1 MAGNAR
7 FHNKWHRRNHH
18 SLPSQGYPDSGT
30 DPIASPEEP
39 FYGDFVVY
47 NSISAHE
54 NLFID
59 GDATIQGSLSVYGNL
74 TYLETIVS
82 VTSALSVVNHGT
94 GPALTVMQYGAE
106 PVARFID
113 ADADGGPKTALFIDD
128 NGYIVTGGATPAVKY
143 TSDSGG
149 NKIMDVTFNGDAYST
164 KGMIW
169 ETPDANTVYVSTT
182 GSDSNTGLNRSQKV
196 RTIKKAAQIVFDRY
210 GPNKATIIVES
221 GNYYEDNPIYIVAGT
236 SLIGEGFLRR
246 VNLYSNN
253 RPFDYFWLNTAC
265 YMWGFTFRNMIEP
278 AAATAFPV
286 LLSATPAYQVAFN
299 TPGYEIS
306 TTRGGGPFG
315 LKLVSPP
322 YVTTSPYTQ
331 GCSSITNYLTSTPTL
346 QTAYAQA
353 TDLSKVNGLS
363 AIADIDATFNTI
375 KRIIIGG
382 PGDYT
387 AYAHTPLPGS
397 TDAADLID
405 LNINFIASEVVA
417 YVNAAF
423 PFLVY
428 NQNTCRRDLVT
439 YILPG
444 ISSDLRSGTNTRS
457 IENGIGYWDGI
468 GGRYIPANQVAATCG
483 ALDYAK
489 HLCKYVSVNA
499 PPPIPGGGT
508 GIRVDGSHALGFL
521 RSFVTDSFTQFNQ
534 GGKGVHILNAGYAQ
548 LVSTF
553 TICTTEGVFC
563 ESGGQCSIST
573 SNCSFG
579 LSGLVATGKTEF
591 PVLTGYMYRTT
602 GKTENAMYITGV
614 TPKPLSSFVAAIQAG
629 FSLSGIPIETPYDGL
644 LIKAFDDPASR
655 INPDLNP
662 TGETYYHSIIAVS
675 ALKYPG
681 DDPYS
686 YRITLTKNTLLPLT
700 ATPAEPRY
708 VEFYLRSLIASSSHA
723 FEYIGT
729 GTELAKAVPALGGIP
744 INANEAVYSDNG
756 IVYYSSTN
764 EKGDFKVGSGF
775 TIVQSKGSVVGLSFD
790 KSILSLVTPLILSLE

>member
-18 SLPSQGYPDSGT
+18 SLPSQGYPDSAT

-47 NSISAHE
+47 NSISAHQ
-54 NLFID
+54 NLYID
-59 GDATIQGSLSVYGNL
+59 GDATIQGSLSVYGDL

-94 GPALTVMQYGAE
+94 GPALTVMQYGTE

-128 NGYIVTGGATPAVKY
+128 DGYIVTNGATPATKY
-143 TSDSGG
+143 TAGAGG
-149 NKIMDVTFNGDAYST
+149 NKTMDVTFNGDAYAS

-182 GSDSNTGLNRSQKV
+182 GSDDNSGLNRSQKV
-196 RTIKKAAQIVFDRY
+196 RTIKKAAKIVYDRY

-236 SLIGEGFLRR
+236 TLLGEGFLRR

-265 YMWGFTFRNMIEP
+265 YIWGFTFRNTIQP

-299 TPGYEIS
+299 TPGYEID

-322 YVTTSPYTQ
+322 FVTTSPYSQ
-331 GCSSITNYLTSTPTL
+331 GCSSITSYLTSSPTL
-346 QTAYAQA
+346 QTAYTQV
-353 TDLSKVNGLS
+353 TDPTKQYGLS
-363 AIADIDATFNTI
+363 ANADIEATFDTI

-382 PGDYT
+382 PDDYT
-387 AYAHTPLPGS
+387 AYSHAPLAGS

-405 LNINFIASEVVA
+405 LNIDFIASEVVA

-423 PFLVY
+423 PLLVY
-428 NQNTCRRDLVT
+428 NQDTCRRDLVT

-444 ISSDLRSGTNTRS
+444 ISSDLRSGTNAQS
-457 IENGIGYWDGI
+457 IINGIGYWDGI
-468 GGRYIPANQVAATCG
+468 GGRYIPPNQVAATCG
-483 ALDYAK
+483 ALEYAK
-489 HLCKYVSVNA
+489 QLCRYVSVNQT
-499 PPPIPGGGT
+499 PEIPGGGT
-508 GIRVDGSHALGFL
+508 GIRIDGSHALGFL
-521 RSFVTDSFTQFNQ
+521 RSMVTDSFTQFNQ
-534 GGKGVHILNAGYAQ
+534 GGKGVHVLNAGYAQ

-579 LSGLVATGKTEF
+579 LSGLVATGKTVY

-602 GKTENAMYITGV
+602 ALADNVMYISGV
-614 TPKPLSSFVAAIQAG
+614 TPKPLSAFTSALQAG
-629 FSLSGIPIETPYDGL
+629 YTLSGIPIEKPYDGL

-655 INPDLNP
+655 VNPELNP
-662 TGETYYHSIIAVS
+662 NGDTYYHSILAVS
-675 ALKYPG
+675 GLDIYG
-681 DDPYS
+681 DGPDAF
-686 YRITLTKNTLLPLT
+686 RITVVDNTLAPLT

-708 VEFYLRSLIASSSHA
+708 VEFYLRSIIASSSHA

-729 GTELAKAVPALGGIP
+729 GTELSKAVPALGGIP

-775 TIVQSKGSVVGLSFD
+775 TIVQNRGSVSGLSFD
-790 KSILSLVTPLILSLE
+790 KSILALVTPLILSLD

>member
-7 FHNKWHRRNHH
+7 FHNKWHRRSHH

-39 FYGDFVVY
+39 FFGDFVVY
-47 NSISAHE
+47 NSISAHQ

-59 GDATIQGSLSVYGNL
+59 GDATIQGSLSVYGDL

-94 GPALTVMQYGAE
+94 GPALTVMQYGTQ

-113 ADADGGPKTALFIDD
+113 ADAAGGPKTALFIDD
-128 NGYIVTGGATPAVKY
+128 DGYVVTNGATPATKY
-143 TSDSGG
+143 TAGAGG
-149 NKIMDVTFNGDAYST
+149 NKTMDVTFNGDAYAS

-182 GSDSNTGLNRSQKV
+182 GSDDNSGLNRSQKV
-196 RTIKKAAQIVFDRY
+196 RTIKKAAKIVFDRY
-210 GPNKATIIVES
+210 GPNKATIIVEA

-253 RPFDYFWLNTAC
+253 RPLDYFWLNTAC
-265 YMWGFTFRNMIEP
+265 YIWGFTFRNMIEP

-331 GCSSITNYLTSTPTL
+331 GCSSITSYLTSTPTL
-346 QTAYAQA
+346 QTVYTQT
-353 TDLSKVNGLS
+353 TDPTKQYGLS
-363 AIADIDATFNTI
+363 ANADIVATFDTI

-382 PGDYT
+382 PDDYT
-387 AYAHTPLPGS
+387 AYSHAPLAGS
-397 TDAADLID
+397 TNAADLID
-405 LNINFIASEVVA
+405 LNIDFIASEVVA

-444 ISSDLRSGTNTRS
+444 ITSDLRSGTNAQS
-457 IENGIGYWDGI
+457 ILNGIGYWDGI
-468 GGRYIPANQVAATCG
+468 GGRYIPANQVAATCC

-489 HLCKYVSVNA
+489 QLCRYVSVNQTPA
-499 PPPIPGGGT
+499 IPGGGT
-508 GIRVDGSHALGFL
+508 GIRIDGSHALGFL

-534 GGKGVHILNAGYAQ
+534 GGKGVHVLNAGYAQ

-579 LSGLVATGKTEF
+579 LSGLVATGKTSY

-602 GKTENAMYITGV
+602 TLADNVMYISGV
-614 TPKPLSSFVAAIQAG
+614 TPKPLSAFTSALQAG
-629 FSLSGIPIETPYDGL
+629 YALSGIPIEKPYDGL
-644 LIKAFDDPASR
+644 LIKAYDDPASR
-655 INPDLNP
+655 VNPELNPD
-662 TGETYYHSIIAVS
+662 GDTYYHSILAVS
-675 ALKYPG
+675 GLDTYG
-681 DDPYS
+681 DGPDAF
-686 YRITLTKNTLLPLT
+686 RITVVNNTVAPLT
-700 ATPAEPRY
+700 ASLAEPRY
-708 VEFYLRSLIASSSHA
+708 VEFYLRSIIASSSHA

-775 TIVQSKGSVVGLSFD
+775 TIVQNRGTVSGLSFD
-790 KSILSLVTPLILSLE
+790 KSILALVTPLILSLE

>member
-1 MAGNAR
+1 
-7 FHNKWHRRNHH
+7 
-18 SLPSQGYPDSGT
+18 
-30 DPIASPEEP
+30 
-39 FYGDFVVY
+39 
-47 NSISAHE
+47 
-54 NLFID
+54 
-59 GDATIQGSLSVYGNL
+59 
-74 TYLETIVS
+74 
-82 VTSALSVVNHGT
+82 
-94 GPALTVMQYGAE
+94 MQYGTQ

-113 ADADGGPKTALFIDD
+113 ADAAGGPKTALFIDD
-128 NGYIVTGGATPAVKY
+128 DGYIVTNGATPATKY
-143 TSDSGG
+143 TAGAGG
-149 NKIMDVTFNGDAYST
+149 NKTMDVTFNGDAYAS

-182 GSDSNTGLNRSQKV
+182 GSDDNSGLNRSQKV
-196 RTIKKAAQIVFDRY
+196 RTIKKAAKIVFDRY

-265 YMWGFTFRNMIEP
+265 YIWGFTFRNTIQP

-299 TPGYEIS
+299 TPGYEID
-306 TTRGGGPFG
+306 TTRGGAPFG
-315 LKLVSPP
+315 FKLVSPP
-322 YVTTSPYTQ
+322 FVTTSPYTQ
-331 GCSSITNYLTSTPTL
+331 GCSSITTYLTSTPTL

-353 TDLSKVNGLS
+353 TDLSKQYGLS
-363 AIADIDATFNTI
+363 ASADIDETFETI
-375 KRIIIGG
+375 ERIIIGG
-382 PGDYT
+382 PNDYT
-387 AYAHTPLPGS
+387 AYAHAPLAGS
-397 TDAADLID
+397 SDAADLID
-405 LNINFIASEVVA
+405 LNRDFIASEVVA
-417 YVNAAF
+417 YINAAF
-423 PFLVY
+423 PLLVY
-428 NQNTCRRDLVT
+428 NQATCRRDLVD

-444 ISSDLRSGTNTRS
+444 ITSDLRSGTNAQS
-457 IENGIGYWDGI
+457 IINGQNYWDGL
-468 GGRYIPANQVAATCG
+468 GGSYLPANQVAATCG
-483 ALDYAK
+483 AMEYAK
-489 HLCKYVSVNA
+489 HVCKYVSVNQT
-499 PPPIPGGGT
+499 PEIPGGGT
-508 GIRVDGSHALGFL
+508 GMRIDGAHALGFL

-579 LSGLVATGKTEF
+579 LSGLVATGKTTF

-602 GKTENAMYITGV
+602 ALADNVMYIKGV
-614 TPKPLSSFVAAIQAG
+614 TPKPLSAFVSALQAG
-629 FSLSGIPIETPYDGL
+629 YSLSGIPVEKPYDGL

-655 INPDLNP
+655 VNIELNP
-662 TGETYYHSIIAVS
+662 NGDTFYHSILAVS
-675 ALKYPG
+675 GLDAYG
-681 DDPYS
+681 DGPDAF
-686 YRITLTKNTLLPLT
+686 RITTVSNTLAPLT
-700 ATPAEPRY
+700 ASDAEPRY

-729 GTELAKAVPALGGIP
+729 GTELTRAVPALGGITN
-744 INANEAVYSDNG
+744 NANEAVYSDNG

-775 TIVQSKGSVVGLSFD
+775 TIVQGKGSVVGLSFD
-790 KSILSLVTPLILSLE
+790 KSILALVTPLILSLE

>member
-18 SLPSQGYPDSGT
+18 SRPSQGYPESAT

-47 NSISAHE
+47 NSISAHQ

-59 GDATIQGSLSVYGNL
+59 GDATIQGSLSVYGDL

-94 GPALTVMQYGAE
+94 GPAMTVMQYGTQ

-113 ADADGGPKTALFIDD
+113 ADAAGGPKTALFIDD
-128 NGYIVTGGATPAVKY
+128 NGYVVTNGATPATKY
-143 TSDSGG
+143 TAGAGG
-149 NKIMDVTFNGDAYST
+149 NKTMDVTFNGDAYAS

-182 GSDSNTGLNRSQKV
+182 GSDDNSGLNRSQKV
-196 RTIKKAAQIVFDRY
+196 RTIKKAAKIVFDRY

-253 RPFDYFWLNTAC
+253 RPLDYFWLNTAC
-265 YMWGFTFRNMIEP
+265 YIWGFTFRNMIEP

-286 LLSATPAYQVAFN
+286 LLSATPGYQVAFN

-331 GCSSITNYLTSTPTL
+331 GCSSITSYLTSTPTL
-346 QTAYAQA
+346 QTAYTQT
-353 TDLSKVNGLS
+353 TDLTKQYGLS
-363 AIADIDATFNTI
+363 ANADIVATFETI

-382 PGDYT
+382 PDDYT
-387 AYAHTPLPGS
+387 AYSHAPLAGS
-397 TDAADLID
+397 TNAADLID
-405 LNINFIASEVVA
+405 LNIDFIASEVVA
-417 YVNAAF
+417 YINASF

-428 NQNTCRRDLVT
+428 SQDTCRRDLVT

-444 ISSDLRSGTNTRS
+444 ITSDLRSGTNAQS
-457 IENGIGYWDGI
+457 ILNGQSYWNGI
-468 GGRYIPANQVAATCG
+468 GGRYIPANQVAATCC

-489 HLCKYVSVNA
+489 QLCRYVSVNQTPA
-499 PPPIPGGGT
+499 IPGGGT
-508 GIRVDGSHALGFL
+508 GIRIDGSHALGFL

-534 GGKGVHILNAGYAQ
+534 GGKGVHVLNAGYAQ

-579 LSGLVATGKTEF
+579 LSGLVATGKTQY

-602 GKTENAMYITGV
+602 ALADNVMFIKGV
-614 TPKPLSSFVAAIQAG
+614 TPKPLSAFTSALQAG
-629 FSLSGIPIETPYDGL
+629 YSLSGIPIEKPYDGL

-655 INPDLNP
+655 VNPELNPDGN
-662 TGETYYHSIIAVS
+662 TFYHSIQAVS
-675 ALKYPG
+675 GLDIYG
-681 DDPYS
+681 DGPDAF
-686 YRITLTKNTLLPLT
+686 RITVVSNTIAPLT
-700 ATPAEPRY
+700 ATLAEPRY
-708 VEFYLRSLIASSSHA
+708 IEFYLRSIIASSSHA

-775 TIVQSKGSVVGLSFD
+775 TIVQNRGTVSGLSFD
-790 KSILSLVTPLILSLE
+790 KSILALVTPLILSLE

>member
-1 MAGNAR
+1 
-7 FHNKWHRRNHH
+7 
-18 SLPSQGYPDSGT
+18 
-30 DPIASPEEP
+30 
-39 FYGDFVVY
+39 
-47 NSISAHE
+47 
-54 NLFID
+54 
-59 GDATIQGSLSVYGNL
+59 
-74 TYLETIVS
+74 
-82 VTSALSVVNHGT
+82 
-94 GPALTVMQYGAE
+94 MQYGTQ

-128 NGYIVTGGATPAVKY
+128 NGYIVTNGATPATKY
-143 TSDSGG
+143 TAGAGG
-149 NKIMDVTFNGDAYST
+149 NKTMDVTFNGDAYAS

-182 GSDSNTGLNRSQKV
+182 GSDDNSGLNRSQKV
-196 RTIKKAAQIVFDRY
+196 RTIKKAAKIVFDRY
-210 GPNKATIIVES
+210 GPNKATIIVEA

-253 RPFDYFWLNTAC
+253 RPLDYFWLNTAC
-265 YMWGFTFRNMIEP
+265 YIWGFTFRNMIEP

-331 GCSSITNYLTSTPTL
+331 GCSSITSYLTSSPTL
-346 QTAYAQA
+346 QTVYTQT
-353 TDLSKVNGLS
+353 TDLTKQYGLS
-363 AIADIDATFNTI
+363 ANADIEATFDTI

-382 PGDYT
+382 PDDYT
-387 AYAHTPLPGS
+387 AYSHAPLAGS
-397 TDAADLID
+397 TAAADLID
-405 LNINFIASEVVA
+405 LNIDFIASEVVA

-444 ISSDLRSGTNTRS
+444 ITSDLRSGTNAQS
-457 IENGIGYWDGI
+457 ILNGIGYWDGI
-468 GGRYIPANQVAATCG
+468 GGRYIPANQVAATCC

-489 HLCKYVSVNA
+489 QLCRYVSVNQTPA
-499 PPPIPGGGT
+499 IPGGGT
-508 GIRVDGSHALGFL
+508 GIRIDGSHALGFL

-534 GGKGVHILNAGYAQ
+534 GGKGVHVLNAGYAQ

-579 LSGLVATGKTEF
+579 LSGLVATGKTAY

-602 GKTENAMYITGV
+602 ALADNVMFISGV
-614 TPKPLSSFVAAIQAG
+614 TPKPLSAFTSALQAG
-629 FSLSGIPIETPYDGL
+629 YALSGIPIEKPYDGL
-644 LIKAFDDPASR
+644 LIKAYDDPASR
-655 INPDLNP
+655 VNPELNPD
-662 TGETYYHSIIAVS
+662 GDTYYHSILAVS
-675 ALKYPG
+675 GLDTYG
-681 DDPYS
+681 DGPDAF
-686 YRITLTKNTLLPLT
+686 RITVVNNTVAPLT
-700 ATPAEPRY
+700 ASLAEPRY
-708 VEFYLRSLIASSSHA
+708 VEFYLRSIIASSSHA

-775 TIVQSKGSVVGLSFD
+775 TIVQNRGTVSGLSFD
-790 KSILSLVTPLILSLE
+790 KSILALVTPLILSLE

>member
-7 FHNKWHRRNHH
+7 FHNKWHRRSHH

-39 FYGDFVVY
+39 FFGDFVVY
-47 NSISAHE
+47 NSISAHQ

-59 GDATIQGSLSVYGNL
+59 GDATIQGSLSVYGDL

-94 GPALTVMQYGAE
+94 GPAMTVMQYGTQ

-113 ADADGGPKTALFIDD
+113 ADAAGGPKTALFIDD
-128 NGYIVTGGATPAVKY
+128 DGYVVTNGATPATKY
-143 TSDSGG
+143 TAGAGG
-149 NKIMDVTFNGDAYST
+149 NKTMDVTFNGDAYAS

-182 GSDSNTGLNRSQKV
+182 GSDDNSGLNRSQKV
-196 RTIKKAAQIVFDRY
+196 RTIKKAAKIVFDRY
-210 GPNKATIIVES
+210 GPNKATIIVEA

-253 RPFDYFWLNTAC
+253 RPLDYFWLNTAC
-265 YMWGFTFRNMIEP
+265 YIWGFTFRNMIEP

-331 GCSSITNYLTSTPTL
+331 GCSSITSYLTSTPTL
-346 QTAYAQA
+346 QTVYTQT
-353 TDLSKVNGLS
+353 TDPTKQYGLS
-363 AIADIDATFNTI
+363 ANADIVATFDTI

-382 PGDYT
+382 PDDYT
-387 AYAHTPLPGS
+387 AYSHAPLAGS
-397 TDAADLID
+397 TNAADLID
-405 LNINFIASEVVA
+405 LNIDFIASEVVA

-444 ISSDLRSGTNTRS
+444 ITSDLRSGTNAQS
-457 IENGIGYWDGI
+457 ILNGIGYWDGI
-468 GGRYIPANQVAATCG
+468 GGRYIPANQVAATCC

-489 HLCKYVSVNA
+489 QLCRYVSVNQTPA
-499 PPPIPGGGT
+499 IPGGGT
-508 GIRVDGSHALGFL
+508 GIRIDGSHALGFL

-534 GGKGVHILNAGYAQ
+534 GGKGVHVLNAGYAQ

-579 LSGLVATGKTEF
+579 LSGLVATGKTAY

-602 GKTENAMYITGV
+602 TLADNVMFIKGV
-614 TPKPLSSFVAAIQAG
+614 TPKPLSAFTSALQSG
-629 FSLSGIPIETPYDGL
+629 YSLSGIPIEKPYDGL
-644 LIKAFDDPASR
+644 LIKAYDDPASR
-655 INPDLNP
+655 VNPELNP
-662 TGETYYHSIIAVS
+662 TGQTYYHSILAVS
-675 ALKYPG
+675 GLDTYG
-681 DDPYS
+681 DGPDAF
-686 YRITLTKNTLLPLT
+686 RISVVNNTVAPLT
-700 ATPAEPRY
+700 ASLAEPRY
-708 VEFYLRSLIASSSHA
+708 VEFYLRSIIASSSHA

-775 TIVQSKGSVVGLSFD
+775 TIVQNRGTVSGLSFD
-790 KSILSLVTPLILSLE
+790 KSILALVTPLILSLE